1 MLLLSTVSK
10 CLNAMQLRTGGI
22 ALQKSRLSLGENSS
36 SDLSKHGDKRQA
48 NGPSSGRDVLYSRT
62 EEGSSYGQHPMVR
75 QIAGRRDADAAI
87 TFPAVCTG

>member
-22 ALQKSRLSLGENSS
+22 ALQKSRLSLGESSS

-62 EEGSSYGQHPMVR
+62 EEDPSYWQHPMVLR
-75 QIAGRRDADAAI
+75 IAGRRDADAAV
-87 TFPAVCTG
+87 TFSAVCTG

>member
-48 NGPSSGRDVLYSRT
+48 NGPSSGKDVLYSRAA
-62 EEGSSYGQHPMVR
+62 EDSSYG
-75 QIAGRRDADAAI
+75 
-87 TFPAVCTG
+87 